1 MNEEI
6 FDVILQTT
14 GHFRTD
20 IHTFQNNRP
29 PKENFVL
36 GDEFWVGLLPHDVNS
51 KLIFDACDPAGF
63 NFRPVRQYGMHYA
76 FCHRVEPDNANYYSW
91 DSDLRIGI
99 TLFLSRL
106 IRPTTIA
113 NCYSS
118 RLYFED
124 EELRTIVAG
133 PTQGLGAHVWV
144 VAKDNWRDWL
154 SVPELEQLRKL
165 SALYEINAPD
175 RVRRARKHIDNAFHA
190 YYLDQRFASLV
201 TSFESLLKVSDYKST
216 KQFASR
222 APKLAEMLGYELT
235 GTEAEAMYKDRS
247 AFVHGFEVS
256 FTEFSDD
263 LIEQYDRFERVIR
276 LALLRASTE
285 SAFAQLFYSPESI
298 QKAFGK

>member
-20 IHTFQNNRP
+20 IHTFQENRP
-29 PKENFVL
+29 PKEGFVL
-36 GDEFWVGLLPHDVNS
+36 SEEFWVGRLPYDVNS
-51 KLIFDACDPAGF
+51 KLIFEACDPAGF
-63 NFRPVRQYGMHYA
+63 NYRPARQYGMHYA
-76 FCHRVEPDNANYYSW
+76 FCRRVWPDNANYYEW
-91 DSDLRIGI
+91 DSDRRIGI
-99 TLFLSRL
+99 TLFMSRL

-113 NCYSS
+113 NRYSA
-118 RLYFED
+118 RLYFQD
-124 EELRTIVAG
+124 HELRTVVAG
-133 PTQGLGAHVWV
+133 PTQGLGAYAWV

-154 SVPELEQLRKL
+154 SVSELEQLRNL
-165 SALYEINAPD
+165 SALYDINAPD

-247 AFVHGFEVS
+247 AFVHGSEASFE
-256 FTEFSDD
+256 ELSDD
-263 LIEQYDRFERVIR
+263 LIEQYNRFERVIR

-285 SAFAQLFYSPESI
+285 SEFAKMFYSPESVE
-298 QKAFGK
+298 KTFGK